1 MMCTCGHADSLHN
14 NAADCLSGDCDCRSY
29 DSLEGDEMNAIP
41 GAIVSKVVVTSGKK
55 LSNGAYG
62 SDEAALVLEATLA
75 PDANVDEVVLALQA
89 YCDAYCSK
97 ALVNP
102 IEAMRERAM
111 LAPDVVVNLAAPAK
125 EPTRT
130 KLDDSGNEFEY
141 IKVSGLTVQFTP
153 GGKKVGKIKGG
164 PYVKHGVNAWPE
176 ILATVGIKLDTLD
189 AGDYVLPELHG
200 KTAVCLMKVSDKT
213 GKPYPDKVVEFVE

>member
-1 MMCTCGHADSLHN
+1 
-14 NAADCLSGDCDCRSY
+14 
-29 DSLEGDEMNAIP
+29 MNAIP

-62 SDEAALVLEATLA
+62 SDEAALVLEAVLA

-89 YCDAYCSK
+89 YCDAYCAK
-97 ALVNP
+97 ALARP
-102 IEAMRERAM
+102 LEAVRQQVAM
-111 LAPDVVVNLAAPAK
+111 QETADAVVASVTAPAK

-130 KLDDSGNEFEY
+130 KLDDSGNEYEY
-141 IKVSGLTVQFTP
+141 IKVAGLAVQFTP

-176 ILATVGIKLDTLD
+176 ILATVGIKLDALD